1 LSLPDFSMKEL
12 LEAGVHFGHQT
23 HRWNPKMKDF
33 IYGEHN
39 NIHIIDLS
47 QTMGMLRNALSAV
60 KEVTQSGGRILFVGT
75 KRQASEIISE
85 SASQCAQYYVNHRWL
100 GGTLTNWKTISNTIA
115 RLKSIQETLDQEDS
129 AGLTKKEL
137 LKLTRE
143 RDKLELSIGGIKNM
157 GSLPDLIFVIDTVRE
172 QIAIK
177 EANKLNIPIAAIID
191 TNSDP
196 EGITYP
202 IPGNDDSTK
211 SIRLYCDLMSQ
222 AALDGI
228 SVQSQKV
235 QEEIVKNEDEQPKAS
250 DIKESKNSEEV
261 IDNPNAFI
269 IDRER
274 PRTHLSF
281 GFGIHRC
288 VGNRLA
294 DMQLEI
300 LWEEIMKRFNNIEVL
315 AEPDRVNSSFVK
327 GYLSLPVRI
336 TD

>member
-1 LSLPDFSMKEL
+1 MSLPDFSMKEL

-23 HRWNPKMKDF
+23 HRWNPKMKEF

-47 QTMGMLRNALSAV
+47 QTMGMLRNALAAV

-85 SASQCAQYYVNHRWL
+85 NASQCAQYYVNHRWL

-115 RLKSIQETLDQEDS
+115 RLKSIQETLDDEGS

-157 GSLPDLIFVIDTVRE
+157 GSLPDLIFIIDTVRE

-177 EANKLNIPIAAIID
+177 EAIKLNIPIAAIID

-211 SIRLYCDLMSQ
+211 SIKLYCDLISQ

-228 SVQSQKV
+228 SIQSQKI
-235 QEEIVKNEDEQPKAS
+235 QDESQNKKEKPQ
-250 DIKESKNSEEV
+250 KESASNVNNDSKELLDSETNKAIKKENPEKNN
-261 IDNPNAFI
+261 DNSKSKKKN
-269 IDRER
+269 
-274 PRTHLSF
+274 
-281 GFGIHRC
+281 
-288 VGNRLA
+288 
-294 DMQLEI
+294 
-300 LWEEIMKRFNNIEVL
+300 
-315 AEPDRVNSSFVK
+315 
-327 GYLSLPVRI
+327 
-336 TD
+336 

>member
-1 LSLPDFSMKEL
+1 MKEL

-47 QTMGMLRNALSAV
+47 QTMGMLKNALGAV
-60 KEVTQSGGRILFVGT
+60 REVTQSGGRILFVGT
-75 KRQASEIISE
+75 KRQASETISE

-115 RLKSIQETLDQEDS
+115 RLKSIQETLDEEES

-191 TNSDP
+191 TNCDP

-202 IPGNDDSTK
+202 IPGNDDSAK
-211 SIRLYCDLMSQ
+211 SIKLYCDLVSQ

-228 SVQSQKV
+228 SIQSQKV
-235 QEEIVKNEDEQPKAS
+235 QEETQDKKEKPQKETASKEDNKSKELSDTPKT
-250 DIKESKNSEEV
+250 DDGKEIENLEENNDKSKSEEK
-261 IDNPNAFI
+261 D
-269 IDRER
+269 
-274 PRTHLSF
+274 
-281 GFGIHRC
+281 
-288 VGNRLA
+288 
-294 DMQLEI
+294 
-300 LWEEIMKRFNNIEVL
+300 
-315 AEPDRVNSSFVK
+315 
-327 GYLSLPVRI
+327 
-336 TD
+336 

>member
-1 LSLPDFSMKEL
+1 MKEL

-47 QTMGMLRNALSAV
+47 QTMGMLRNALGAV
-60 KEVTQSGGRILFVGT
+60 REVTQSGGRILFVGT

-85 SASQCAQYYVNHRWL
+85 NASQCAQYYVNHRWL

-115 RLKSIQETLDQEDS
+115 RLKSIQETLDEEES

-191 TNSDP
+191 TNCDP

-211 SIRLYCDLMSQ
+211 SIKLYCDLMSQ
-222 AALDGI
+222 AVLDGI
-228 SVQSQKV
+228 SIQSQKV
-235 QEEIVKNEDEQPKAS
+235 QEENQDKKEKPKKETVSKEDNKSKELSVAPKVDDS
-250 DIKESKNSEEV
+250 KEIENLEENNNKSKIEEK
-261 IDNPNAFI
+261 D
-269 IDRER
+269 
-274 PRTHLSF
+274 
-281 GFGIHRC
+281 
-288 VGNRLA
+288 
-294 DMQLEI
+294 
-300 LWEEIMKRFNNIEVL
+300 
-315 AEPDRVNSSFVK
+315 
-327 GYLSLPVRI
+327 
-336 TD
+336 

>member
-1 LSLPDFSMKEL
+1 MSENLESKDSDIKGDAIEEGVITMKQL

-23 HRWNPKMKDF
+23 HRWNPKMKEF

-47 QTMGMLRNALSAV
+47 QTMGMFRNALTAV
-60 KEVTQSGGRILFVGT
+60 KEVTQNGGRILFVGT
-75 KRQASEIISE
+75 KRQASDIISE
-85 SASQCAQYYVNHRWL
+85 SATQCAQYFVNHRWL
-100 GGTLTNWKTISNTIA
+100 GGTLTNWKTISNSIA
-115 RLKSIQETLDQEDS
+115 RLKSIQETLDNEDS

-211 SIRLYCDLMSQ
+211 SIRLYCDLISQ
-222 AALDGI
+222 AAIDGI
-228 SVQSQKV
+228 SVQSKKV
-235 QEEIVKNEDEQPKAS
+235 QETTQETIKNEENLSLDSKKETENNLNSKENNKNENT
-250 DIKESKNSEEV
+250 DITEEIQEVQNSE
-261 IDNPNAFI
+261 NK
-269 IDRER
+269 
-274 PRTHLSF
+274 
-281 GFGIHRC
+281 
-288 VGNRLA
+288 
-294 DMQLEI
+294 
-300 LWEEIMKRFNNIEVL
+300 W
-315 AEPDRVNSSFVK
+315 
-327 GYLSLPVRI
+327 
-336 TD
+336 

>member
-1 LSLPDFSMKEL
+1 
-12 LEAGVHFGHQT
+12 
-23 HRWNPKMKDF
+23 MKDF

-47 QTMGMLRNALSAV
+47 QTMGMLKNALGAV
-60 KEVTQSGGRILFVGT
+60 REVTQSGGRILFVGT
-75 KRQASEIISE
+75 KRQASETISE
-85 SASQCAQYYVNHRWL
+85 RASQCAQYYVNHRWL

-115 RLKSIQETLDQEDS
+115 RLKSIQETLDEEES

-191 TNSDP
+191 TNCDP

-211 SIRLYCDLMSQ
+211 SIKLYCDLVSQ

-228 SVQSQKV
+228 SIQSQKV
-235 QEEIVKNEDEQPKAS
+235 QEETQDKKEKPQKETASKEDNKSKELSDAPKAEDS
-250 DIKESKNSEEV
+250 KEIENLEENNNKSKSEEK
-261 IDNPNAFI
+261 D
-269 IDRER
+269 
-274 PRTHLSF
+274 L
-281 GFGIHRC
+281 
-288 VGNRLA
+288 
-294 DMQLEI
+294 
-300 LWEEIMKRFNNIEVL
+300 
-315 AEPDRVNSSFVK
+315 
-327 GYLSLPVRI
+327 
-336 TD
+336 

>member
-1 LSLPDFSMKEL
+1 MKEL

-47 QTMGMLRNALSAV
+47 QTMGMLKNALGAV
-60 KEVTQSGGRILFVGT
+60 REVTQSGGRILFVGT
-75 KRQASEIISE
+75 KRQASETISE

-115 RLKSIQETLDQEDS
+115 RLKSIQETLDQEES

-191 TNSDP
+191 TNCDP

-211 SIRLYCDLMSQ
+211 SIKLYCNLVSQ

-228 SVQSQKV
+228 SIQSQKV
-235 QEEIVKNEDEQPKAS
+235 QEETQDKKEEPQKETSSKEDNRSKELSDTPKT
-250 DIKESKNSEEV
+250 DDGKEIENLEENNDKSKSEE
-261 IDNPNAFI
+261 
-269 IDRER
+269 
-274 PRTHLSF
+274 
-281 GFGIHRC
+281 
-288 VGNRLA
+288 
-294 DMQLEI
+294 
-300 LWEEIMKRFNNIEVL
+300 
-315 AEPDRVNSSFVK
+315 K
-327 GYLSLPVRI
+327 G
-336 TD
+336 

>member
-1 LSLPDFSMKEL
+1 MKEL

-47 QTMGMLRNALSAV
+47 QTMGMLKNALGAV
-60 KEVTQSGGRILFVGT
+60 REVTQSGGRILFVGT
-75 KRQASEIISE
+75 KRQASETISE

-115 RLKSIQETLDQEDS
+115 RLKSIQETLDEEES

-191 TNSDP
+191 TNCDP

-211 SIRLYCDLMSQ
+211 SIKLYCDLVSQ

-228 SVQSQKV
+228 SIQSQKV
-235 QEEIVKNEDEQPKAS
+235 QEETQDKKEKPQKETTSKKDNKSKELSDTPKA
-250 DIKESKNSEEV
+250 DDAKEIENLEENNDKSKSEEK
-261 IDNPNAFI
+261 D
-269 IDRER
+269 
-274 PRTHLSF
+274 
-281 GFGIHRC
+281 
-288 VGNRLA
+288 
-294 DMQLEI
+294 
-300 LWEEIMKRFNNIEVL
+300 
-315 AEPDRVNSSFVK
+315 
-327 GYLSLPVRI
+327 
-336 TD
+336 

>member
-1 LSLPDFSMKEL
+1 MSLPNFSIKEL

-23 HRWNPKMKDF
+23 HRWNPKMKEF

-47 QTMGMLRNALSAV
+47 QTMGMFRTALTAV
-60 KEVTQSGGRILFVGT
+60 REVTQNGGRILFVGT
-75 KRQASEIISE
+75 KRQASDIISE
-85 SASQCAQYYVNHRWL
+85 SATQCAQYFVNHRWL
-100 GGTLTNWKTISNTIA
+100 GGTLTNWKTISNSIA
-115 RLKSIQETLDQEDS
+115 RLKSIQETLDNEES

-211 SIRLYCDLMSQ
+211 SIRLYCDLISQ
-222 AALDGI
+222 AAIDGI
-228 SVQSQKV
+228 SVQSKKV
-235 QEEIVKNEDEQPKAS
+235 QENTQETTKNGDKVSIDSKKETENNFDSKENNENENT
-250 DIKESKNSEEV
+250 DINKKIQEVQNSE
-261 IDNPNAFI
+261 N
-269 IDRER
+269 
-274 PRTHLSF
+274 
-281 GFGIHRC
+281 
-288 VGNRLA
+288 
-294 DMQLEI
+294 
-300 LWEEIMKRFNNIEVL
+300 K
-315 AEPDRVNSSFVK
+315 
-327 GYLSLPVRI
+327 
-336 TD
+336 

>member
-1 LSLPDFSMKEL
+1 MKEL

-47 QTMGMLRNALSAV
+47 QTMGMLKNALGAV
-60 KEVTQSGGRILFVGT
+60 REVTQSGGRILFVGT
-75 KRQASEIISE
+75 KRQASETISA

-115 RLKSIQETLDQEDS
+115 RLKSIQETLDEEES

-191 TNSDP
+191 TNCDP

-211 SIRLYCDLMSQ
+211 SIKLYCDLVSQ

-228 SVQSQKV
+228 SIQSQKV
-235 QEEIVKNEDEQPKAS
+235 QEETQDKKEKPQKETASKEDNKSKELSDTPKT
-250 DIKESKNSEEV
+250 DDGKEIENLEENNDKSKSEEK
-261 IDNPNAFI
+261 D
-269 IDRER
+269 
-274 PRTHLSF
+274 
-281 GFGIHRC
+281 
-288 VGNRLA
+288 
-294 DMQLEI
+294 
-300 LWEEIMKRFNNIEVL
+300 
-315 AEPDRVNSSFVK
+315 
-327 GYLSLPVRI
+327 
-336 TD
+336 

>member
-1 LSLPDFSMKEL
+1 MKEL

-47 QTMGMLRNALSAV
+47 QTMGMLKNALGAV
-60 KEVTQSGGRILFVGT
+60 REVTQSGGRILFVGT
-75 KRQASEIISE
+75 KRQASETISE
-85 SASQCAQYYVNHRWL
+85 SASQCAQCYVNHRWL

-115 RLKSIQETLDQEDS
+115 RLKSIQETLDEEES

-191 TNSDP
+191 TNCDP

-211 SIRLYCDLMSQ
+211 SIKLYCDLVSQ

-228 SVQSQKV
+228 SIQSQKV
-235 QEEIVKNEDEQPKAS
+235 QEETQDKKEKPQKETASKEDNKSKELSDTPKT
-250 DIKESKNSEEV
+250 DDGKEIENLEENNDKSKSEEK
-261 IDNPNAFI
+261 D
-269 IDRER
+269 
-274 PRTHLSF
+274 
-281 GFGIHRC
+281 
-288 VGNRLA
+288 
-294 DMQLEI
+294 
-300 LWEEIMKRFNNIEVL
+300 
-315 AEPDRVNSSFVK
+315 
-327 GYLSLPVRI
+327 
-336 TD
+336 

>member
-1 LSLPDFSMKEL
+1 MKEL

-47 QTMGMLRNALSAV
+47 QTMGMLKNALGAV
-60 KEVTQSGGRILFVGT
+60 REVTQSGGRILFVGT
-75 KRQASEIISE
+75 KRQASETISE

-115 RLKSIQETLDQEDS
+115 RLKSIQETLDEEES

-191 TNSDP
+191 TNCDP

-211 SIRLYCDLMSQ
+211 SIKLYCDLVSQ

-235 QEEIVKNEDEQPKAS
+235 QEETQDKKEKPQKETVSKEDNKSKELSDTPKT
-250 DIKESKNSEEV
+250 DDGKEIENLEENNDKSKSEEK
-261 IDNPNAFI
+261 D
-269 IDRER
+269 
-274 PRTHLSF
+274 
-281 GFGIHRC
+281 
-288 VGNRLA
+288 
-294 DMQLEI
+294 
-300 LWEEIMKRFNNIEVL
+300 
-315 AEPDRVNSSFVK
+315 
-327 GYLSLPVRI
+327 
-336 TD
+336 

>member
-1 LSLPDFSMKEL
+1 MSLPDFSMKEL

-23 HRWNPKMKDF
+23 HRWNPKMKEF

-47 QTMGMLRNALSAV
+47 QTMGMLRNALTAV

-85 SASQCAQYYVNHRWL
+85 NASQCAQYYVNHRWL

-115 RLKSIQETLDQEDS
+115 RLKSIQETLDDEGS

-157 GSLPDLIFVIDTVRE
+157 GSLPDLIFIIDTVRE

-177 EANKLNIPIAAIID
+177 EAIKLNIPIAAIID

-211 SIRLYCDLMSQ
+211 SIKLYCDLISQ

-228 SVQSQKV
+228 SIQSQKI
-235 QEEIVKNEDEQPKAS
+235 QDEPQKKKEKPQ
-250 DIKESKNSEEV
+250 KESASN
-261 IDNPNAFI
+261 IDNDSKELLDPETNKAKKK
-269 IDRER
+269 EN
-274 PRTHLSF
+274 P
-281 GFGIHRC
+281 
-288 VGNRLA
+288 
-294 DMQLEI
+294 E
-300 LWEEIMKRFNNIEVL
+300 KNN
-315 AEPDRVNSSFVK
+315 VNSKSK
-327 GYLSLPVRI
+327 EKN
-336 TD
+336 

>member
-1 LSLPDFSMKEL
+1 MSLPEFSMKEL

-47 QTMGMLRNALSAV
+47 QTMGMLRNALGAV
-60 KEVTQSGGRILFVGT
+60 REVTQSGGRILFVGT
-75 KRQASEIISE
+75 KRQASETISD

-115 RLKSIQETLDQEDS
+115 RLKSIQETLDQEES

-191 TNSDP
+191 TNCDP

-211 SIRLYCDLMSQ
+211 SIKLYCDLVSQ

-228 SVQSQKV
+228 SIQSQKV
-235 QEEIVKNEDEQPKAS
+235 QEEKQDKKEEPQKETASKEDNKSKELSDTPKTDDGKEIENLEENNDKSKNEE
-250 DIKESKNSEEV
+250 
-261 IDNPNAFI
+261 
-269 IDRER
+269 
-274 PRTHLSF
+274 
-281 GFGIHRC
+281 
-288 VGNRLA
+288 
-294 DMQLEI
+294 
-300 LWEEIMKRFNNIEVL
+300 
-315 AEPDRVNSSFVK
+315 K
-327 GYLSLPVRI
+327 G
-336 TD
+336 

>member
-1 LSLPDFSMKEL
+1 MKEL

-47 QTMGMLRNALSAV
+47 QTMGMLKNALGAV
-60 KEVTQSGGRILFVGT
+60 REVTQSGGRILFVGT
-75 KRQASEIISE
+75 KRQASETISE

-115 RLKSIQETLDQEDS
+115 RLKSIQETLDEEES

-191 TNSDP
+191 TNCDP
-196 EGITYP
+196 DGITYP

-211 SIRLYCDLMSQ
+211 SIKLYCDLLSQ

-228 SVQSQKV
+228 SIQSQKV
-235 QEEIVKNEDEQPKAS
+235 QEKTQDKKEKPQKEITSKEDNKSKKLSDTPKTDDSKEIKNLE
-250 DIKESKNSEEV
+250 KNNDKSESEEK
-261 IDNPNAFI
+261 D
-269 IDRER
+269 
-274 PRTHLSF
+274 
-281 GFGIHRC
+281 
-288 VGNRLA
+288 
-294 DMQLEI
+294 
-300 LWEEIMKRFNNIEVL
+300 
-315 AEPDRVNSSFVK
+315 
-327 GYLSLPVRI
+327 
-336 TD
+336 